1 MYEDNFFA
9 FLVCLRSCPK
19 HHVPLWIQY
28 SWKRDKL
35 WAEGQEGVVQCRR
48 EQLQRAAEEGWGAW
62 FRGEGQE
69 ATLWQQRNALGGQWP
84 TGAFTLQEEEP
95 ISIAGGSA
103 AWWRSWVAESRP
115 FLWKTSWKSS
125 LWSLPPGLP
134 GGQRGGGVG
143 TPVLALALAA
153 ARSQQGPWGAT
164 TSWFCDSRSLH
175 LEHFHNNNLFLVQMF
190 VSLSHCY
197 FSLNI
202 F

>member
-48 EQLQRAAEEGWGAW
+48 EQLQRAAEESWGVW

-84 TGAFTLQEEEP
+84 PAAFALQEEEP

-103 AWWRSWVAESRP
+103 AWWRSWVAESHP

-125 LWSLPPGLP
+125 LWSLPPVPFARWAAGRRCGDAGP
-134 GGQRGGGVG
+134 GSGPGSSAV
-143 TPVLALALAA
+143 P
-153 ARSQQGPWGAT
+153 ARAVRCHHFMIL
-164 TSWFCDSRSLH
+164 WF
-175 LEHFHNNNLFLVQMF
+175 
-190 VSLSHCY
+190 
-197 FSLNI
+197 
-202 F
+202 